1 MLALQP
7 TAAHMSEPGALTG
20 PPPPPTPSADP
31 ELAAILSRNSR
42 PFSSDNAAS
51 GPDGSPSDD
60 ICEVPAAAVLEL
72 LSLNMEA
79 LVRVTG
85 DVPPTPPPTIP
96 TVPHMRGMQAEK
108 ENIVRSHS
116 EKNLAMLAAQAAA
129 AAAAA
134 SSEPKPT
141 TTTTTTTD
149 DGGSKRSIPGPSSRA
164 GPLASMPLVQGAHH
178 EHLDSVDGVRLRS
191 HGGGD
196 IGSPLSSSASPTAA
210 REPYIIHG
218 ENAQPL
224 NTQHAAMTRRFYSK
238 RPPPISITAYL
249 ARIHRFC
256 PMSTAV
262 YLATSL
268 YIQRLA
274 VKERAIAVTG
284 RNVHRL
290 LLAGLRVAMKALED
304 TSYSMSKMAKVGGV
318 SEVEL
323 ARLEIN
329 FCFLTGFELVCG
341 PVELQEQWDNLRSG
355 AASWA
360 GLKERG
366 PMELKL
372 DVRPKNTGG

>member
-1 MLALQP
+1 MVSLA
-7 TAAHMSEPGALTG
+7 AAPVSLAG
-20 PPPPPTPSADP
+20 PPPPPTPTPSADP
-31 ELAAILSRNSR
+31 ALAAILSRNNNR
-42 PFSSDNAAS
+42 PPFSGDAAS
-51 GPDGSPSDD
+51 RLDGPLSDD
-60 ICEVPAAAVLEL
+60 ISEVPAAAVLEL
-72 LSLNMEA
+72 LSQNMEA

-85 DVPPTPPPTIP
+85 DVPPTPPPTSP

-129 AAAAA
+129 AATQ
-134 SSEPKPT
+134 PKLGA
-141 TTTTTTTD
+141 D
-149 DGGSKRSIPGPSSRA
+149 HGGSRGSIPGPSQQQA
-164 GPLASMPLVQGAHH
+164 GGPLASIAIQGAQ
-178 EHLDSVDGVRLRS
+178 ELDGVDGVRLRS
-191 HGGGD
+191 HGG
-196 IGSPLSSSASPTAA
+196 IGSPLSPPAP

-238 RPPPISITAYL
+238 KPPPISITAYL
-249 ARIHRFC
+249 ARVHQYC
-256 PMSTAV
+256 PMSPAV

-274 VKERAIAVTG
+274 VKERAIAVTR

-355 AASWA
+355 AAKWA
-360 GLKERG
+360 GLNG
-366 PMELKL
+366 HGLVELRL
-372 DVRPKNTGG
+372 DLKHKSKG

>member
-1 MLALQP
+1 MSAP
-7 TAAHMSEPGALTG
+7 VSAAVTG
-20 PPPPPTPSADP
+20 PPPPPKPSTDP
-31 ELAAILSRNSR
+31 ALAAILSRNNR
-42 PFSSDNAAS
+42 PTFTATDDSESCPPDSSL
-51 GPDGSPSDD
+51 PDD
-60 ICEVPAAAVLEL
+60 INDVPAGAVLEL
-72 LSLNMEA
+72 LSRNMEA
-79 LVRVTG
+79 LVRLTG
-85 DVPPTPPPTIP
+85 DVPPTPPPTSP

-129 AAAAA
+129 ADA
-134 SSEPKPT
+134 SRTSTQPQENK
-141 TTTTTTTD
+141 
-149 DGGSKRSIPGPSSRA
+149 SIPAPSS
-164 GPLASMPLVQGAHH
+164 LASVPIQGKQQQP
-178 EHLDSVDGVRLRS
+178 EELDGVRLRS
-191 HGGGD
+191 
-196 IGSPLSSSASPTAA
+196 SSHNPSLASPIPPSAP
-210 REPYIIHG
+210 RQPYIIHG

-224 NTQHAAMTRRFYSK
+224 NTQHAAMTRKFYSK

-249 ARIHRFC
+249 ARIHQWC

-329 FCFLTGFELVCG
+329 FCFLTGFELVSG
-341 PVELQEQWDNLRSG
+341 PVELQEQWDGLRSG
-355 AASWA
+355 ASSWA
-360 GLKERG
+360 GLNSRV
-366 PMELKL
+366 MDLKL
-372 DVRPKNTGG
+372 DDKRKKNG

>member
-1 MLALQP
+1 
-7 TAAHMSEPGALTG
+7 MSTPIPLTG

-31 ELAAILSRNSR
+31 ELAAILSRNNKA
-42 PFSSDNAAS
+42 PFPGDDGVLCA
-51 GPDGSPSDD
+51 DGSLSDD
-60 ICEVPAAAVLEL
+60 ICEVPAGAVLKL
-72 LSLNMEA
+72 LSQNMEA

-85 DVPPTPPPTIP
+85 DVPPTPPPTTP

-129 AAAAA
+129 AAQA
-134 SSEPKPT
+134 KPGA
-141 TTTTTTTD
+141 D
-149 DGGSKRSIPGPSSRA
+149 DGSRTTPGLPHP
-164 GPLASMPLVQGAHH
+164 GPLASITVPGAQ
-178 EHLDSVDGVRLRS
+178 ELDGVDGVRLRS
-191 HGGGD
+191 HSG
-196 IGSPLSSSASPTAA
+196 IGSPLSAAPPTAQ

-224 NTQHAAMTRRFYSK
+224 NTQHAAMARRFYSK
-238 RPPPISITAYL
+238 KPPPISLTAYL
-249 ARIHRFC
+249 ARVHKYC

-274 VKERAIAVTG
+274 VKERAIAVTA

-318 SEVEL
+318 SEAEL
-323 ARLEIN
+323 ARLEIS

-355 AASWA
+355 AGTWA
-360 GLKERG
+360 GLNGAG
-366 PMELKL
+366 PMELRL
-372 DVRPKNTGG
+372 DARPKNKG

>member
-1 MLALQP
+1 
-7 TAAHMSEPGALTG
+7 
-20 PPPPPTPSADP
+20 PPPTPSADP
-31 ELAAILSRNSR
+31 ALAAILSRNNRPPFSDDAASR
-42 PFSSDNAAS
+42 P
-51 GPDGSPSDD
+51 PDGSLSDD
-60 ICEVPAAAVLEL
+60 ICEVPAGAVLEL
-72 LSLNMEA
+72 LSQNMEA

-85 DVPPTPPPTIP
+85 DVPPTPPPTSP

-129 AAAAA
+129 AEA
-134 SSEPKPT
+134 
-141 TTTTTTTD
+141 
-149 DGGSKRSIPGPSSRA
+149 RS
-164 GPLASMPLVQGAHH
+164 GPLASIPIQGAR
-178 EHLDSVDGVRLRS
+178 ELDGVDGVRLRS
-191 HGGGD
+191 HGSA
-196 IGSPLSSSASPTAA
+196 GSPLSTSTAA
-210 REPYIIHG
+210 PRQPYIIHG

-224 NTQHAAMTRRFYSK
+224 NTQHAAMTRKFYSK

-249 ARIHRFC
+249 ARIHQYC

-262 YLATSL
+262 YLATAL

-274 VKERAIAVTG
+274 VKEKAIAVTG

-341 PVELQEQWDNLRSG
+341 PVELQEQWDNLR
-355 AASWA
+355 
-360 GLKERG
+360 
-366 PMELKL
+366 
-372 DVRPKNTGG
+372 

>member
-1 MLALQP
+1 MSAPVSLA
-7 TAAHMSEPGALTG
+7 S
-20 PPPPPTPSADP
+20 PPPAPTPSADP
-31 ELAAILSRNSR
+31 ELAAILLRNAR
-42 PFSSDNAAS
+42 TPFSDDVSPAA
-51 GPDGSPSDD
+51 PSQRDD
-60 ICEVPAAAVLEL
+60 ICDVPAAAVLEL
-72 LSLNMEA
+72 LSQNMEA

-85 DVPPTPPPTIP
+85 DVPPTPPPTSP

-129 AAAAA
+129 AEA
-134 SSEPKPT
+134 SKTVAGGGGENPNTPVKP
-141 TTTTTTTD
+141 
-149 DGGSKRSIPGPSSRA
+149 SSALASIPI
-164 GPLASMPLVQGAHH
+164 QGAP
-178 EHLDSVDGVRLRS
+178 DADCIDGVRLKS
-191 HGGGD
+191 HHNMV
-196 IGSPLSSSASPTAA
+196 GSPLSPPPAP

-224 NTQHAAMTRRFYSK
+224 NTQHAAMTRKFYSK

-249 ARIHRFC
+249 ARVHQYC

-262 YLATSL
+262 YLAVSL

-274 VKERAIAVTG
+274 VRERAIAVTG

-341 PVELQEQWDNLRSG
+341 PVELQEQWDNLRGG

-360 GLKERG
+360 GLNARV
-366 PMELKL
+366 MDLRL
-372 DVRPKNTGG
+372 DVKPRKTG

>member
-1 MLALQP
+1 
-7 TAAHMSEPGALTG
+7 MSAPVTLTG

-31 ELAAILSRNSR
+31 ALATILSRNNR
-42 PFSSDNAAS
+42 PPFSDDAAS
-51 GPDGSPSDD
+51 RLDSSLSDD
-60 ICEVPAAAVLEL
+60 ICEVPAGAVLEL
-72 LSLNMEA
+72 LSQNMEA

-85 DVPPTPPPTIP
+85 DVPPTPPPTSP

-129 AAAAA
+129 AEAKTETDEG
-134 SSEPKPT
+134 SRSTSEF
-141 TTTTTTTD
+141 
-149 DGGSKRSIPGPSSRA
+149 SHA
-164 GPLASMPLVQGAHH
+164 GPLASISIQGAQ
-178 EHLDSVDGVRLRS
+178 ELDGVDGVRLRS
-191 HGGGD
+191 HSG
-196 IGSPLSSSASPTAA
+196 IGSPLSASTAGP

-224 NTQHAAMTRRFYSK
+224 NTQHAAMTRKFYSK

-249 ARIHRFC
+249 ARIHQYC

-355 AASWA
+355 AATWA
-360 GLKERG
+360 GLKGRG
-366 PMELKL
+366 LMALRL
-372 DVRPKNTGG
+372 DVKPKKT

>member
-1 MLALQP
+1 
-7 TAAHMSEPGALTG
+7 MSAPVSLGD

-31 ELAAILSRNSR
+31 ALAALLSRNNR
-42 PFSSDNAAS
+42 PAPAENAAS
-51 GPDGSPSDD
+51 LLDGALSED
-60 ICEVPAAAVLEL
+60 ICKVDPGAVLEL
-72 LSLNMEA
+72 LSQNMEA

-85 DVPPTPPPTIP
+85 DVPPTPPPTSP

-116 EKNLAMLAAQAAA
+116 EKNLALLAAQAT
-129 AAAAA
+129 AAAA
-134 SSEPKPT
+134 SEPRPST
-141 TTTTTTTD
+141 PD
-149 DGGSKRSIPGPSSRA
+149 RSKVVTPIQSSQTSPMASIPLHGS
-164 GPLASMPLVQGAHH
+164 HDF
-178 EHLDSVDGVRLRS
+178 DSIDGVRLR
-191 HGGGD
+191 GAAG
-196 IGSPLSSSASPTAA
+196 IGSPLSVHTSPTAA

-249 ARIHRFC
+249 ARIHHFC

-274 VKERAIAVTG
+274 VRERAIAVTG

-341 PVELQEQWDNLRSG
+341 PVELQEQWDGLRSG
-355 AASWA
+355 AATWA
-360 GLKERG
+360 GMNRG
-366 PMELKL
+366 GLMELKL
-372 DVRPKNTGG
+372 DVRPKNKGG

>member
-1 MLALQP
+1 
-7 TAAHMSEPGALTG
+7 MSTPVSLTG

-31 ELAAILSRNSR
+31 ALAAILSRNNR
-42 PFSSDNAAS
+42 PPFTDDAAS
-51 GPDGSPSDD
+51 RADNSPLSDD
-60 ICEVPAAAVLEL
+60 ICKVPARAVLDL
-72 LSLNMEA
+72 LSRNMEA

-85 DVPPTPPPTIP
+85 DVPPTPPPTVP

-129 AAAAA
+129 AGAGSA
-134 SSEPKPT
+134 
-141 TTTTTTTD
+141 TD
-149 DGGSKRSIPGPSSRA
+149 EGSKSTSSMSGPSHA
-164 GPLASMPLVQGAHH
+164 GPLASIPIPGAQ
-178 EHLDSVDGVRLRS
+178 ELDGVDGVRLRS
-191 HGGGD
+191 HGSV
-196 IGSPLSSSASPTAA
+196 GSPPSASAA
-210 REPYIIHG
+210 APRQPYIIHG

-224 NTQHAAMTRRFYSK
+224 NTQHAAMTRKFYSK
-238 RPPPISITAYL
+238 KPPPISITAYL
-249 ARIHRFC
+249 ARMHQYC

-262 YLATSL
+262 YLATAL

-274 VKERAIAVTG
+274 VKEKAIAVTG

-304 TSYSMSKMAKVGGV
+304 TCYSMSKMAKVGGV

-341 PVELQEQWDNLRSG
+341 PVELQEQWDSLRSG
-355 AASWA
+355 ATTWA
-360 GLKERG
+360 GLKG
-366 PMELKL
+366 GLMDLKL
-372 DVRPKNTGG
+372 DVRPKRKP